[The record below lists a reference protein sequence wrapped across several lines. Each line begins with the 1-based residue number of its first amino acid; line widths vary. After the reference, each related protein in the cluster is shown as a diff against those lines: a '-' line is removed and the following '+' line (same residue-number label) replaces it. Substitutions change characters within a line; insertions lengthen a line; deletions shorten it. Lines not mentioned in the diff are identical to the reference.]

1 MASSQQRG
9 VTQMT
14 TLDCLSETVENYSKM
29 EVEETKSDNSD
40 KNIYNVL
47 TFGDNG
53 SHKSQG
59 HELLY
64 SDGKRKTFSFDE

>member
-1 MASSQQRG
+1 MAISRQKG

-14 TLDCLSETVENYSKM
+14 TLDCLSKTVENYSKM
-29 EVEETKSDNSD
+29 EEEETKSDNSD
-40 KNIYNVL
+40 KKIYNVL
-47 TFGDNG
+47 TFGNNG
-53 SHKSQG
+53 SHKNQG